1 MKPFLITISLL
12 WFSSSFFGQSA
23 GSIDIPFQ
31 FYFHNDRITPGEY
44 YHLPTSMAD
53 SIRVDVLKCIISNVA
68 ITDLEGNIHRAENTF
83 FLLDLNDP
91 KNCKITFPISRIDQI
106 KSIQFSIGT
115 DSLTNV
121 DGARGGALDPMHG
134 MYWAWHSGYINF
146 KIEGNTSLSLNQDHS
161 FQYHLGGYLSPNE
174 TIQHFQFNLNQKG
187 ISAIRM
193 DLLKWIDYIDFTE
206 KSEIMTPGPAAHTLA
221 QHLIET
227 ITIRP

>member
-1 MKPFLITISLL
+1 
-12 WFSSSFFGQSA
+12 
-23 GSIDIPFQ
+23 
-31 FYFHNDRITPGEY
+31 
-44 YHLPTSMAD
+44 MAD